1 MFQDLPDELVLK
13 ILSFSKLKDL
23 TKCGQVSKRIRK
35 ISHDGTLWMTVNLE
49 KKTVTTEFLEMILRN
64 GCRIL
69 KLGDSTILGS
79 LSSNMKSQLR
89 CLNLSQLKGAWSDQ
103 EDPVVEELISSSS
116 SLKHLVMEGVYLTP
130 KMAVSIC
137 KNGKTLQ
144 MLNLNSSDLD
154 FSSSYPYSSLQE
166 IIKCCQ
172 ELREV
177 DLNVQ
182 DGLNNEDLEFL
193 ARNISPNVEKLNLSK
208 SCFTDDHVKTLLSR
222 CNKIKALTL
231 EATWINV
238 HSLTINKQRLIHTL
252 EEFSLGP
259 NDDSLSSL
267 HSIDKDTIIIHRPAI
282 LPQISSI
289 GFLELKSMPKLKILN
304 LYYKKDDCNEI
315 QNLRQHLPHL
325 IIKSVLNLLP
335 GTKYNINLIYKEK

>member
-13 ILSFSKLKDL
+13 ILSFSKIKDL

-89 CLNLSQLKGAWSDQ
+89 CLNLSQLNGAWSDQ

-116 SLKHLVMEGVYLTP
+116 SLKHLVMKGVYLTP

-144 MLNLNSSDLD
+144 ILNLNSSDLD
-154 FSSSYPYSSLQE
+154 FSSSSPYNSLQE

-231 EATWINV
+231 EAI
-238 HSLTINKQRLIHTL
+238 
-252 EEFSLGP
+252 
-259 NDDSLSSL
+259 
-267 HSIDKDTIIIHRPAI
+267 
-282 LPQISSI
+282 
-289 GFLELKSMPKLKILN
+289 
-304 LYYKKDDCNEI
+304 
-315 QNLRQHLPHL
+315 
-325 IIKSVLNLLP
+325 
-335 GTKYNINLIYKEK
+335 

>member
-13 ILSFSKLKDL
+13 ILSFSKIKDL
-23 TKCGQVSKRIRK
+23 IGCGQVSKRIRK

-49 KKTVTTEFLEMILRN
+49 KKTVRTEFLEMILRN

-89 CLNLSQLKGAWSDQ
+89 CLNLSQLNGAWSDQ
-103 EDPVVEELISSSS
+103 EDPVVEELIFSNS

-137 KNGKTLQ
+137 KTGKTLQ
-144 MLNLNSSDLD
+144 ILNLNSSDFD
-154 FSSSYPYSSLQE
+154 YISSRGLQN

-177 DLNVQ
+177 DLNVNN
-182 DGLNNEDLEFL
+182 GLNNEDLEFL
-193 ARNISPNVEKLNLSK
+193 ARNIPPNVEKLNVSK
-208 SCFTDDHVKTLLSR
+208 SCITDDHVKTLLSR
-222 CNKIKALTL
+222 SNKIKALTL
-231 EATWINV
+231 EATCITLKFITQHLN
-238 HSLTINKQRLIHTL
+238 LTL
-252 EEFSLGP
+252 EELSLGP
-259 NDDSLSSL
+259 NDDGLSSL
-267 HSIDKDTIIIHRPAI
+267 HSIDRDTIIIRRQAI
-282 LPQISSI
+282 SPKISSI
-289 GFLELKSMPKLKILN
+289 GFLELKSMPRHKILN
-304 LYYKKDDCNEI
+304 LYYKKDDCGEI

-325 IIKSVLNLLP
+325 MIKNVLNLLP
-335 GTKYNINLIYKEK
+335 GKYNLNLIYKEK

>member
-13 ILSFSKLKDL
+13 ILSFSKIKDL
-23 TKCGQVSKRIRK
+23 IGCGQVSKRIRK

-49 KKTVTTEFLEMILRN
+49 KKTVKTDFLEMILRN

-69 KLGDSTILGS
+69 KLSDSTILGS

-89 CLNLSQLKGAWSDQ
+89 VLNLSQLNGAWSDQ

-116 SLKHLVMEGVYLTP
+116 SLKHLVMKGVYLTP

-137 KNGKTLQ
+137 KIGKTLQ
-144 MLNLNSSDLD
+144 ILNLNSSDLAYM
-154 FSSSYPYSSLQE
+154 SSYKKSASLHE

-177 DLNVQ
+177 DLDVN

-193 ARNISPNVEKLNLSK
+193 ARNIPPNVEKLNLSK
-208 SCFTDDHVKTLLSR
+208 SCIKDEHVKTLLSR

-231 EATWINV
+231 EATWMNV
-238 HSLTINKQRLIHTL
+238 KHYFPTCG
-252 EEFSLGP
+252 EEKLSLGP
-259 NDDSLSSL
+259 NDDGLSSL
-267 HSIDKDTIIIHRPAI
+267 HSIDRDTIIILRRRTN
-282 LPQISSI
+282 LPKISWI
-289 GFLELKSMPKLKILN
+289 GFLELKSMPRLKILN
-304 LYYKKDDCNEI
+304 LYYNKDDCKEI

-325 IIKSVLNLLP
+325 MIKSVLNLIH
-335 GTKYNINLIYKEK
+335 GRKYNFNLIYKEK